1 MKFTALILAASLAVS
16 GAFVHH
22 APATARAGRFAV
34 KAQAEKEPMAGLPQF
49 EFDAKVAPATVA
61 TALSMVPA
69 AAHAGVVPPQLSAM
83 QDALRWCRKALG
95 EVHAKSANG
104 QPNPN
109 HGIQPHDDC
118 STRLELGITTPFE

>member
-69 AAHAGVVPPQLSAM
+69 AAHAGEY
-83 QDALRWCRKALG
+83 DAAAGFGVGIVAVIVGFAVGFATGWGAQ
-95 EVHAKSANG
+95 VANVG
-104 QPNPN
+104 K
-109 HGIQPHDDC
+109 
-118 STRLELGITTPFE
+118 

>member
-1 MKFTALILAASLAVS
+1 MELDERKCFFSPKSAS
-16 GAFVHH
+16 
-22 APATARAGRFAV
+22 PC
-34 KAQAEKEPMAGLPQF
+34 AGLV
-49 EFDAKVAPATVA
+49 K
-61 TALSMVPA
+61 
-69 AAHAGVVPPQLSAM
+69 AGVVPPQLSAM

>member
-22 APATARAGRFAV
+22 APATTRAGRFAV

-49 EFDAKVAPATVA
+49 DAAKVAPATIA

-69 AAHAGVVPPQLSAM
+69 AAHAGEYDAAAGAGVGLVAVVVGFAVGFATGWGAQ
-83 QDALRWCRKALG
+83 
-95 EVHAKSANG
+95 VANVG
-104 QPNPN
+104 K
-109 HGIQPHDDC
+109 
-118 STRLELGITTPFE
+118 